1 VALLR
6 TAGGFEAEAD
16 IRRRLTAK
24 EVVIGFGHSVYT
36 IADPRNEVIKRV
48 ARTLTDYVA
57 PSATIIGIFP
67 IWSRSDLRVPGMSA
81 SNYAYG
87 TIYRSELR
95 KWAIE
100 EGYVIADYED
110 AFGPNYLGPTVGW
123 LNDNIHPTVE
133 GPVAVAKAFAAPCC
147 ARRRRNWHSPTHS
160 ARAVNGADAARL
172 LGGPHQRHL
181 GAGRI
186 SPAARW
192 SRRATRRR
200 TGRSGRDHYRRTGF
214 RAAGRPPARQ
224 GPRFSCLLGGRRWR
238 RDWAVSRP
246 TPTATSAP
254 GAAPT
259 QSLCSRH
266 RLRSARARLSDSF
279 AGAEHGRL
287 TPLGNQR

>member
-1 VALLR
+1 MALLR

-133 GPVAVAKAFAAPCC
+133 GPVAVAKAFVAALLRAEAPQ
-147 ARRRRNWHSPTHS
+147 AERPDQTRLEQWTAPT
-160 ARAVNGADAARL
+160 L
-172 LGGPHQRHL
+172 LGSWVNLTSGTWAPVGYRRLPDGQVELR
-181 GAGRI
+181 GAIQDGLVATTSGGRI
-186 SPAARW
+186 FELPVDLRPGKVRGFAVYSEDG
-192 SRRATRRR
+192 
-200 TGRSGRDHYRRTGF
+200 TGAVVGQCLVHSDGYVYAWRGANTKFVLDGIVF
-214 RAAGRPPARQ
+214 D
-224 GPRFSCLLGGRRWR
+224 PRE
-238 RDWAVSRP
+238 
-246 TPTATSAP
+246 TA
-254 GAAPT
+254 
-259 QSLCSRH
+259 
-266 RLRSARARLSDSF
+266 
-279 AGAEHGRL
+279 
-287 TPLGNQR
+287 

>member
-1 VALLR
+1 ARRRVPGDGALHAPARATLSLRRGPLHRRASPLHCRGGEEAGVALLR

-172 LGGPHQRHL
+172 LGGPHQR
-181 GAGRI
+181 
-186 SPAARW
+186 
-192 SRRATRRR
+192 
-200 TGRSGRDHYRRTGF
+200 
-214 RAAGRPPARQ
+214 
-224 GPRFSCLLGGRRWR
+224 
-238 RDWAVSRP
+238 
-246 TPTATSAP
+246 
-254 GAAPT
+254 
-259 QSLCSRH
+259 
-266 RLRSARARLSDSF
+266 
-279 AGAEHGRL
+279 
-287 TPLGNQR
+287 